1 MMETKLIQITSGK
14 GPEECERVVAL
25 VLNKMKEQAQK
36 EHIRFE
42 IIDFVEGKQVKTYL
56 SVLLKINGDSINEFC
71 SSWDGT
77 IQWIGQSPFRKF
89 HKRKNWFVG
98 VSVYEVPKSVNWNE
112 KEFVYQTFRSSGA
125 GGQNVNKVESAV
137 RITHIPTGISVTAS
151 NERSQL
157 MNKKDA
163 FERIKNKLLGLQLE
177 TKNKIA
183 QEQWMEHNVL
193 ERGNAVKVFKEEL

>member
-1 MMETKLIQITSGK
+1 METKLIQITSGK

-25 VLNKMKEQAQK
+25 VLDKLKKQAQK

-42 IIDFVEGKQVKTYL
+42 IMDFVEGKQFKTYL
-56 SVLLKINGDSINEFC
+56 SVLIKINGASINEYC
-71 SSWDGT
+71 NGWHGT
-77 IQWIGQSPFRKF
+77 VQWIGQSPFRKF

-112 KEFVYQTFRSSGA
+112 KDFVYQTFRSSGA

-163 FERIKNKLLGLQLE
+163 IERLKAKLLGLQLD
-177 TKNKIA
+177 TQNKMV
-183 QEQWMEHNVL
+183 QEQWMEHNEL
-193 ERGNAVKVFKEEL
+193 ERGNAVKVFKENL